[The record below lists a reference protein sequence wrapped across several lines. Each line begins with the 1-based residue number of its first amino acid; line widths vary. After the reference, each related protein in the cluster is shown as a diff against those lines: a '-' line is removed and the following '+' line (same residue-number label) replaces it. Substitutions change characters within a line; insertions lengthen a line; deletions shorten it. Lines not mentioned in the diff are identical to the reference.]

1 VRRGTGKNVAA
12 LSVEEEVYKI
22 LPLTNV

>member
-12 LSVEEEVYKI
+12 LSVEEEVYEI